1 MPILRIVRRSRWL
14 KERPSWLENDE
25 FQADPLGDFTTTSNT
40 ISVWYI
46 KENTSNLQRVVAA
59 LAAQRDRL
67 VNFDY
72 ALFNKEIL
80 SELNIKTKDTK
91 GETPDE
97 VVNAWHYDLIEI
109 SAQKLLRLVQLV
121 LDNAEIK
128 RINWKEI
135 RNWIDQS
142 IESGQLDEEKIQ
154 LKEYK
159 VS

>member
-80 SELNIKTKDTK
+80 SELVTIQAVSQWSK
-91 GETPDE
+91 G
-97 VVNAWHYDLIEI
+97 
-109 SAQKLLRLVQLV
+109 
-121 LDNAEIK
+121 
-128 RINWKEI
+128 
-135 RNWIDQS
+135 
-142 IESGQLDEEKIQ
+142 
-154 LKEYK
+154 
-159 VS
+159 